1 MATTAV
7 SDEML
12 SIQTE
17 VLHGNSCKSVAT
29 VSISLEALH
38 GNSCSVS
45 CNGFY
50 PTGGPRPQM
59 AIAAVAVAMVSILQE
74 AREAPNG
81 NSCSG
86 SCNSFYP
93 LEARGP
99 VWQYCSW
106 KWEDERRAPCLDEWW
121 CNYRVGTDLGSLL
134 IRVGCRIR
142 AGIVKFCPKSSE
154 CLGGG
159 GHQRSEDSPVSWW
172 CTKLRWMGTNHSQ
185 KFDIKF
191 FAARHSS
198 SYSSGV

>member
-1 MATTAV
+1 
-7 SDEML
+7 
-12 SIQTE
+12 
-17 VLHGNSCKSVAT
+17 
-29 VSISLEALH
+29 
-38 GNSCSVS
+38 
-45 CNGFY
+45 
-50 PTGGPRPQM
+50 
-59 AIAAVAVAMVSILQE
+59 MVSILQE

-106 KWEDERRAPCLDEWW
+106 KCEDELRAPCLDEWW

-154 CLGGG
+154 CLGAG
-159 GHQRSEDSPVSWW
+159 GHQRREDSPVSWW
-172 CTKLRWMGTNHSQ
+172 RPKVDGWGQIIPKSLISNFLQHATAVLIQVACKHGANCRLRIRKKPRPFSEQIWEFVKKKNQ
-185 KFDIKF
+185 
-191 FAARHSS
+191 
-198 SYSSGV
+198 